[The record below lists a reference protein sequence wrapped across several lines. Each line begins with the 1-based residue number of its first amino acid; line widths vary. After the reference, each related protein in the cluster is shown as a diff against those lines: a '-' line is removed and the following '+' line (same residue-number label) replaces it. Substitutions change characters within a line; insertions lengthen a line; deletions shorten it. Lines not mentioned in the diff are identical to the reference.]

1 MSEAKLEMLG
11 RYKILD
17 VIGRGAMGIVYKAV
31 DPAID
36 RVVAIKTIDLSLNSE
51 ELEEFEARFQQE
63 VKAAGRFSHP
73 NVVTI
78 YDVGR
83 TEQVSY
89 MAMEYLNGRELKDF
103 LVAGQRPS
111 VEVAVELIMQVA
123 DGLAYA
129 HEHGI
134 VHRDIKPSNIMVLN
148 MPSGVLA
155 KITDFGIA
163 RMPGSAVKTLT
174 GTVLGSP
181 RYMSPEQVIGKE
193 IDARSDIF
201 SLGVVLYETLTGVSP
216 FDGDNP
222 HAIMYSTCN
231 TVPPPPSTIAQT
243 IPKMLDLILDKALA
257 KNVADRYQKMSELAS
272 DLREV
277 NQQLLGATGKRP
289 ILLMPTIQ
297 ASETPAQAA
306 ASTGS
311 TSFPHVPTTDRDA
324 VTLKIS
330 TSFDSLS
337 ATMKLAALGQQTDDF
352 QDYLSQTQKLRAQR
366 AKEAAA
372 AGSAAAGTA
381 TKPLPAFVAIP
392 RTGDATNRLLP
403 PDPRDTVPLIPAMVL
418 GSLALTAIGLAIAL
432 VVR

>member
-1 MSEAKLEMLG
+1 MISTLG
-11 RYKILD
+11 RYKIIAE
-17 VIGRGAMGIVYKAV
+17 IGQGAMGVVYKAV
-31 DPAID
+31 DPIID
-36 RVVAIKTIDLSLNSE
+36 RTVAIKTINLNLSRQ
-51 ELEEFEARFQQE
+51 ELEEYEARFQQE
-63 VKAAGRFSHP
+63 IKAAGRLNHP
-73 NVVTI
+73 NIVTI
-78 YDVGR
+78 YDVGK
-83 TEQVSY
+83 TESVAY
-89 MAMEYLNGRELKDF
+89 MAMEFLEGQELKDMIASGN
-103 LVAGQRPS
+103 LPPADSIVDIIA
-111 VEVAVELIMQVA
+111 QVA
-123 DGLAYA
+123 DGLWFA
-129 HEHGI
+129 HQQDI
-134 VHRDIKPSNIMVLN
+134 VHRDVKPSNIMVLK
-148 MPSGVLA
+148 GGIA

-163 RMPGSAVKTLT
+163 RLPNSAVKTMT
-174 GTVLGSP
+174 GLILGSP